1 MTGFELYVFFL
12 CLFVFIALT
21 GLFTLLIFYIGKQ
34 KLTIIANGLS
44 DGDIITSIKKRIN
57 KKAKKC
63 SRFYDITERVI
74 SIAFCALLCILFI
87 LVGIS
92 SCIGDTTVKKLPAIK
107 VIASTSMSEKY
118 EDNKYLY
125 DNNLDDQLQLF
136 DVVLLHELPSEEDLE
151 LYDIVVYEHISGALL
166 IHRIIGIEEPNEEH
180 PNERYFLLQGDA
192 VHYPD
197 SFPVRYEQMKSIYKG
212 ERIPNVG
219 SFVYF
224 MQSPAGIICLILLV
238 VSMILMPIAD
248 KFVLDAEYKRVVI
261 LVGQGKLDNRAFAFY
276 PQYKNSKKGSG
287 SSNNSS
293 SSSGTSQSGGGASV

>member
-34 KLTIIANGLS
+34 KLTIIANGFS

-63 SRFYDITERVI
+63 SRFYDIAERVI

-118 EDNKYLY
+118 ENNKHLFEN
-125 DNNLDDQLQLF
+125 DLNDQLQLF
-136 DVVLLHELPSEEDLE
+136 DVVLLHELPKEEDIE
-151 LYDIVVYEHISGALL
+151 LYDIVVYEHVSGALL
-166 IHRIIGIEEPNEEH
+166 IHRVIGIEEPNESH

-197 SFPVRYEQMKSIYKG
+197 TFPVRYCQMKSIYRG
-212 ERIPNVG
+212 ERLPNVG

-224 MQSPAGIICLILLV
+224 MQSPAGIICLILIV
-238 VSMILMPIAD
+238 VSMLLMPIAD
-248 KFVLDAEYKRVVI
+248 KFIRNAEYDRVVI
-261 LVGQGKLDNRAFAFY
+261 LVENGTLDRKALSFY
-276 PQYKNSKKGSG
+276 KGNGYK
-287 SSNNSS
+287 
-293 SSSGTSQSGGGASV
+293 GGGENE

>member
-12 CLFVFIALT
+12 CLFIFIALT

-34 KLTIIANGLS
+34 KLTIIANGLA
-44 DGDIITSIKKRIN
+44 DGDIITSNKKRIN
-57 KKAKKC
+57 KRAKKC
-63 SRFYDITERVI
+63 SKFYDMAERVI

-118 EDNKYLY
+118 ENNDYLFKN
-125 DNNLDDQLQLF
+125 DLNDQLQLF
-136 DVVLLHELPSEEDLE
+136 DVVLLHELPSEEELE
-151 LYDIVVYEHISGALL
+151 LYDVVVYEHVSGALL
-166 IHRIIGIEEPNEEH
+166 IHRIIGIEEPNENH

-197 SFPVRYEQMKSIYKG
+197 TFPVRYSQMKSIYKG

-224 MQSPAGIICLILLV
+224 MQSPAGIICLILLI

-248 KFVLDAEYKRVVI
+248 KFVLNAEYKRVVI
-261 LVGQGKLDNRAFAFY
+261 LVGQGKLDNSAFDFY
-276 PQYKNSKKGSG
+276 PQYKNTNKGKG
-287 SSNNSS
+287 SSNSS
-293 SSSGTSQSGGGASV
+293 TSSKSGGGGESV